1 MRNKKVTLEDV
12 ALEAGVSKASASA
25 VLAAKNGGTIRISSE
40 TRDKVIKVAQD
51 LGYVPNQAARNLR
64 NEGGGLIAV
73 FTYEEFF
80 PTKATAEFYG
90 FFSGI
95 EQEAAKRELDLLIV
109 NNRKKASASR
119 LTMASGAIMI
129 GVDRDD
135 KDIRSLIKQDFPLV
149 FVGRRE
155 IEGEKTNCVT
165 FDYEAIIKEVIAS
178 ISSSTPGIVFIEGE
192 ENASE
197 PTQDKRRSVLDT
209 ASLLNFQVK
218 SFPYREELSREAQK
232 LIKDGWYLMI
242 SRIWMVES
250 ITSLCQRLGVKP
262 YGFLLEDNWMNIPLV
277 WDHWTNERETL
288 GALSV
293 EYLTSLIDGEKTPP
307 STLVELKREE
317 GVKNERKS

>member
-1 MRNKKVTLEDV
+1 MSYKKVTLLDV
-12 ALEAGVSKASASA
+12 AREAGVSKASASA
-25 VLAAKNGGTIRISSE
+25 VLASKNGGTIRISRE
-40 TRDKVIKVAQD
+40 TRDNVIRVAQK

-80 PTKATAEFYG
+80 PTKASAEFYG

-109 NNRKKASASR
+109 NSKKKASASR

-135 KDIRSLIKQDFPLV
+135 KDIRSLIRQDFPLV

-155 IEGEKTNCVT
+155 IEGEKTNFVT
-165 FDYEAIIKEVIAS
+165 FDYEAVIKKVFAS
-178 ISSSTPGIVFIEGE
+178 IPPSTPGIVFIEGE
-192 ENASE
+192 DRGSE
-197 PTQDKRRSVLDT
+197 PTLDKRRFVLEQ
-209 ASLLNFQVK
+209 AALHSFVVK
-218 SFPYREELSREAQK
+218 SFPYGENLATEAEK
-232 LIKDGWYLMI
+232 LIKDGWFLII
-242 SRIWMVES
+242 SRIWMAES
-250 ITSLCQRLGVKP
+250 ITELCNRLSVEP

-277 WDHWTNERETL
+277 WNHWTNERETL

-293 EYLTSLIDGEKTPP
+293 EYLTSLIDGRKIEIP
-307 STLVELKREE
+307 TLVELKLED
-317 GVKNERKS
+317 GSKV

>member
-1 MRNKKVTLEDV
+1 MSYKKITLEDV
-12 ALEAGVSKASASA
+12 AAGAGVSKASASA
-25 VLAAKNGGTIRISSE
+25 VLAGKDGGTIRISRQ
-40 TRDKVIKVAQD
+40 TRDKVIKVAQK

-80 PTKATAEFYG
+80 PTRATAEFYG

-109 NNRKKASASR
+109 NSKKKASASR

-135 KDIRSLIKQDFPLV
+135 RDIRSLIRQDFPLV

-155 IEGEKTNCVT
+155 IEGEKTNWVT
-165 FDYEAIIKEVIAS
+165 FDYEGIIRKVFDS
-178 ISSSTPGIVFIEGE
+178 IPPSTPGILFIESEDGV
-192 ENASE
+192 SE
-197 PTQDKRRSVLDT
+197 PIKDKRRFVYEQAGLH
-209 ASLLNFQVK
+209 LFPVK
-218 SFPYREELSREAQK
+218 SFPYGEELPEEAVK
-232 LIKDGWYLMI
+232 LIKDGWYMII
-242 SRIWMVES
+242 SRIWMAES
-250 ITSLCQRLGVKP
+250 ITSLYRRLNIKP
-262 YGFLLEDNWMNIPLV
+262 FGFLMEDNWMNIPLV

-293 EYLTSLIDGEKTPP
+293 EYLTSIIKEQKPQIP
-307 STLVELKREE
+307 ALVDLKWEDATEE
-317 GVKNERKS
+317 